1 MSDNSTFDQVAGKI
15 KETTGKVVG
24 DKELETEGVLQNLQ
38 GKATE
43 AVEDVKDTIKGVVDH
58 FSKDDDEPSAV

>member
-15 KETTGKVVG
+15 KETAGSVVG
-24 DKELETEGVLQNLQ
+24 DKELETEGALQNLQ

-43 AVEDVKDTIKGVVDH
+43 AVEDVKDTIKGVVNH
-58 FSKDDDEPSAV
+58 FSKDDDSPSA